1 MGDLS
6 LKKNSTLRPGLL
18 TCTTARQIMLTFIP
32 NNFQLLQLLVRIST
46 EALFFP
52 FYKFS
57 CQNAHLL
64 GAMYVFVDFCTIF
77 QPIWLPMDCFI
88 PGRCSYWDFLK
99 VIGYWKFQKIIVIP
113 FKHLQKLYW
122 FWKFEGCSSK
132 IRRATPIW
140 ILKWFW
146 QEIHFFVHLEP
157 SSSGFK

>member
-1 MGDLS
+1 MFSGNFIEVISSFLDVNIFTTLFSISRDLGTNS
-6 LKKNSTLRPGLL
+6 LCSCYASSLNVLAIKFRFPLTLL
-18 TCTTARQIMLTFIP
+18 
-32 NNFQLLQLLVRIST
+32 
-46 EALFFP
+46 
-52 FYKFS
+52 
-57 CQNAHLL
+57 CQS
-64 GAMYVFVDFCTIF
+64 
-77 QPIWLPMDCFI
+77 MDCFI

-99 VIGYWKFQKIIVIP
+99 VIGYWKFQKIIVTP
-113 FKHLQKLYW
+113 FEHLQKLYW

>member
-1 MGDLS
+1 MCIDLS
-6 LKKNSTLRPGLL
+6 LLCFNLAWFWLNPRYFPK
-18 TCTTARQIMLTFIP
+18 FW
-32 NNFQLLQLLVRIST
+32 RISHYFT
-46 EALFFP
+46 LCAIIIEETNCFVSILSCFGRCKKILRVYSLDYNSLF
-52 FYKFS
+52 
-57 CQNAHLL
+57 
-64 GAMYVFVDFCTIF
+64 
-77 QPIWLPMDCFI
+77 MDCFI

-113 FKHLQKLYW
+113 FEHLQKLYW

-157 SSSGFK
+157 SSSGFR